1 MQILYSVLKSSRSRN
16 EPCGRKAR
24 VNILRDGTRTQG
36 ATLWLVTL
44 VSLFVLALLAMHAGG
59 EGEHNVA
66 GSSEVSL
73 SQSIM
78 ENPIL
83 SSVSD
88 GSSSVAEPCD
98 SNCSSHMGDLFACMV
113 VAVCAFVAALGLGL
127 ARASRRFW
135 LSTRLVP
142 PSGTGFRA
150 RVLLHSAPDLHVLS
164 ISRT

>member
-1 MQILYSVLKSSRSRN
+1 
-16 EPCGRKAR
+16 

-44 VSLFVLALLAMHAGG
+44 VSLFVLPLLAMHAGG
-59 EGEHNVA
+59 ESEHRIA

-73 SQSIM
+73 SQSIVD
-78 ENPIL
+78 NPIL
-83 SSVSD
+83 PSASGS
-88 GSSSVAEPCD
+88 SSSVAEPCD
-98 SNCSSHMGDLFACMV
+98 SNCSSNMGDLLACMV

-142 PSGTGFRA
+142 PSGAGYRA
-150 RVLLHSAPDLHVLS
+150 GVILPSGPDLHVLS